1 MTAIRVLVADDHPLV
16 TQGLV
21 NELKPFG
28 IEQVDAVS
36 DGAQV
41 VRRFLDV
48 RPDVLVLD
56 LRLDHMS
63 GLSVARD
70 LLSPVPE
77 ARIVFYSQ
85 FDRDHIVREAYRI
98 GGKAFVPKTADISVL
113 AQAILAVHDGGTF
126 FLPEVAERLALMSVR
141 GEESPHAKLSPRDMR
156 VFKMMAQGLTIA
168 EIAVEEELSTKT
180 AGLITQRIKES
191 LGISRP
197 ADITRLALKY
207 QVIDE

>member
-28 IEQVDAVS
+28 IEQVDAVT
-36 DGAQV
+36 DATQV

-56 LRLDHMS
+56 LRLDHVG
-63 GLSVARD
+63 GLDVARE
-70 LLSPVPE
+70 LLGVAPD

-98 GGKAFVPKTADISVL
+98 GGKAFVPKRADISVL
-113 AQAILAVHDGGTF
+113 AQAILAAHGGSTF

-141 GEESPHAKLSPRDMR
+141 GEESPHAKLSVRDMR

-168 EIAVEEELSTKT
+168 EIAVEEGLSTKT
-180 AGLITQRIKES
+180 VGVITQSIKAS
-191 LGISRP
+191 LGVSRP
-197 ADITRLALKY
+197 ADITRLALKH
-207 QVIDE
+207 QLIDE